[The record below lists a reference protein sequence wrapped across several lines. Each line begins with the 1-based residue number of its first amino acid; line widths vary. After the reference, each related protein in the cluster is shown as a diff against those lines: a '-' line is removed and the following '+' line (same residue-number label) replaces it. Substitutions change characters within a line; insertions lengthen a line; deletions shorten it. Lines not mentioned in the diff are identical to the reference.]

1 MVTRHIV
8 YTPGLGDVQDPG
20 RRLALKLWRLYGAEA
35 ELIPM
40 DWDDEKSYQP
50 KYDRVVDAVSRATKK
65 GQRVSLV
72 ADSAG
77 AAIAL
82 NVFARHSKKID
93 RVVTIC
99 GVNSASILPLSP
111 MIEKRN
117 PALDNAIRKLPVV
130 LPRIDTTRITSFT
143 ALWDLTV
150 RPEHSYIKNAHNRRL
165 PMVVHFLTI
174 SCALT
179 IFAPWI
185 VRAAIKKH

>member
-1 MVTRHIV
+1 MAARHII
-8 YTPGLGDVQDPG
+8 YIPGLGDVQDPG
-20 RRLALKLWRLYGAEA
+20 RRLALRLWRLYGAEA

-40 DWDDEKSYQP
+40 DWDDEKSYQA
-50 KYDRVVDAVSRATKK
+50 KYDRVVDAVSRAVKK
-65 GQRVSLV
+65 SQRVSLV

-99 GVNSASILPLSP
+99 GVNSADILPLSP
-111 MIEKRN
+111 IIEKRN
-117 PALDNAIRKLPVV
+117 PALDDAIRKLPAA
-130 LPRIDTTRITSFT
+130 LSKIDATRVTSFT

-150 RPEHSYIKNAHNRRL
+150 RLEYSYIKNAQNRRL

-185 VRAAIKKH
+185 VHAAIKKH